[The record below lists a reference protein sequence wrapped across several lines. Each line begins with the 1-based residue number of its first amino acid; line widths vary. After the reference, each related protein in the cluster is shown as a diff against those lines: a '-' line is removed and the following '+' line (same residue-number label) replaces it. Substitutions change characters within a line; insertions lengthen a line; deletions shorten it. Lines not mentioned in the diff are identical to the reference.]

1 MKLELEHTIIDG
13 VERYSVWLNGTIL
26 HKSCK
31 TQEEAMKYYNEIKE
45 LAKQPFIMPEI
56 KVDLK
61 ETILTEEI

>member
-13 VERYSVWLNGTIL
+13 VERYSVWLNGTHL

-31 TQEEAMKYYNEIKE
+31 TEAEAVKYYNEIRDVMEK
-45 LAKQPFIMPEI
+45 PFTLPEI
-56 KVDLK
+56 KADLR

>member
-13 VERYSVWLNGTIL
+13 VEMYSVWLNGTTL

-31 TQEEAMKYYNEIKE
+31 TQDEAVKYFNEIKE
-45 LAKQPFIMPEI
+45 LGKKPFTLPEI
-56 KVDLK
+56 KVDLR